1 MILLG
6 MDTSTPAT
14 AVALRLADGETLEA
28 RDDPPRGARPG
39 HTSQLLPL
47 AAMLLSRA
55 GVDWDALEGIAVG
68 LGPGTFT
75 GLRVGVASARAL
87 AQSLGVGLIGV
98 SSLQALALPALGAR
112 EDLAGKVDGAAG
124 PPRVL
129 AVLDA
134 RRGEAFLAAYE
145 SGGSN
150 GEEAGAMRERLSP
163 RALRPEQ
170 LGEAIAALERGGSTR
185 PWLAVGD
192 GAVLFAEQLRSAGV
206 EVAAE
211 DSRLHLLRAAA
222 LCELAM
228 SSSAAETLEQV
239 LPSYGRRPDA
249 ELALEAS
256 TR

>member
-6 MDTSTPAT
+6 MDTSTTAT
-14 AVALRLADGETLEA
+14 AVALRLAGGQTLEA
-28 RDDPPRGARPG
+28 RDDPPQGARPG

-47 AAMLLSRA
+47 AAELLDRA
-55 GVDWDALEGIAVG
+55 GIDWEQLDGIAVG

-87 AQSLGVGLIGV
+87 AQALDVQLIGV
-98 SSLQALALPALGAR
+98 SGPRALALPALR
-112 EDLAGKVDGAAG
+112 EPVGGREQGGDFETR
-124 PPRVL
+124 RVL

-145 SGGSN
+145 AGQVSGDAAS
-150 GEEAGAMRERLSP
+150 AMQERLAP
-163 RALRPEQ
+163 QALRPEQ
-170 LGEAIAALERGGSTR
+170 LSEAVMPLTDGGRR

-192 GAVLFAEQLRSAGV
+192 GALLFAEQLRAGGA
-206 EVAAE
+206 EVAAA
-211 DSRLHLLRAAA
+211 DSPLQRLRATAI
-222 LCELAM
+222 CELALD
-228 SSSAAETLEQV
+228 SEAAQTVEQV

-256 TR
+256 SR